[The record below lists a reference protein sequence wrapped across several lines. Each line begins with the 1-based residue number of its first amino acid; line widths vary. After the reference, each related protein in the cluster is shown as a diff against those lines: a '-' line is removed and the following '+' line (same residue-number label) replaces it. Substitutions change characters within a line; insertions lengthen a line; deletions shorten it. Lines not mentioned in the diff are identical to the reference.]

1 MKRWNFRKADWQRI
15 CLLTGKSV
23 ERLSPPDTS
32 NIEKAYEELCESL
45 LFVAEQDILLSR
57 RKNYVSCWGKVCET
71 VHRSFLEPQG
81 GLTLTEPPRPYFLKF
96 DDKKQERWEE
106 AVNSINFSHSNR
118 KAWCTNNKLQ
128 KRTSSHIVIFK

>member
-71 VHRSFLEPQG
+71 VHRSFLRAPG
-81 GLTLTEPPRPYFLKF
+81 GT
-96 DDKKQERWEE
+96 
-106 AVNSINFSHSNR
+106 NSDR
-118 KAWCTNNKLQ
+118 AP
-128 KRTSSHIVIFK
+128 SSLLFKVRR